1 MPRWGG
7 VQAPSATFRSKV
19 SEMAKVTAEDGQNPK
34 VPELKPQAAAAAA
47 EAGKRRGPGKSRTQ
61 AWAKI
66 DGGKGTWKPK

>member
-19 SEMAKVTAEDGQNPK
+19 SKMAKLPAGDGQNSK
-34 VPELKPQAAAAAA
+34 VPELKPQAAPAPDA
-47 EAGKRRGPGKSRTQ
+47 KRRGPGKSRTQ

-66 DGGKGTWKPK
+66 DAGKGTWKPKG

>member
-7 VQAPSATFRSKV
+7 IQEPFATFRSKV
-19 SEMAKVTAEDGQNPK
+19 SEMAKLPAGDGQNSK
-34 VPELKPQAAAAAA
+34 IVPELNPQAATAAAS
-47 EAGKRRGPGKSRTQ
+47 KKRGPGKSRSQ